1 MKIVVLDSF
10 ALCGNDLDYGALNA
24 LGDVR
29 VYDRTPNELAAQR
42 IGDAQAVLTN
52 KVLITQDVMAA
63 CPQLRYV
70 GVTATGYNIV
80 DIEAAKRRGIVVT
93 NAPAYSTQ
101 AVAQHVM
108 ALLLAD
114 ASRVAQYDAQVKDG
128 AWQRCT
134 DFCFFSAP
142 MAELAG
148 RTLGILGFGHIGQ
161 AVARIALAMDMR
173 VLVCTPHPDDA
184 WAAQVRF
191 VTQDELFA
199 CSDVLTLHC
208 PLTDRTRGIIGEAAI
223 ARMRPGV
230 RIVNTAR
237 GPLVDEA
244 AMARA
249 LADGRVAAYMADVL
263 SAEPPAAGN
272 PLLSAP
278 NVILTPHVA
287 WAPRQTRE
295 RLLGI
300 VLGNLRAYI
309 DGAPINVVSL

>member
-1 MKIVVLDSF
+1 M
-10 ALCGNDLDYGALNA
+10 
-24 LGDVR
+24 
-29 VYDRTPNELAAQR
+29 
-42 IGDAQAVLTN
+42 
-52 KVLITQDVMAA
+52 
-63 CPQLRYV
+63 
-70 GVTATGYNIV
+70 
-80 DIEAAKRRGIVVT
+80 
-93 NAPAYSTQ
+93 
-101 AVAQHVM
+101 
-108 ALLLAD
+108 
-114 ASRVAQYDAQVKDG
+114 
-128 AWQRCT
+128 
-134 DFCFFSAP
+134 
-142 MAELAG
+142 
-148 RTLGILGFGHIGQ
+148 
-161 AVARIALAMDMR
+161 
-173 VLVCTPHPDDA
+173 
-184 WAAQVRF
+184 
-191 VTQDELFA
+191 TQDELFA